1 MGDIKKKCQSLEE
14 DQQGMK
20 KKVNP
25 KVLTMIDSYVP
36 PRPLPLYSPGS

>member
-1 MGDIKKKCQSLEE
+1 MNDIKRKCQSLEE

-25 KVLTMIDSYVP
+25 KVLTMIDSLVFC
-36 PRPLPLYSPGS
+36 LLVDSEE